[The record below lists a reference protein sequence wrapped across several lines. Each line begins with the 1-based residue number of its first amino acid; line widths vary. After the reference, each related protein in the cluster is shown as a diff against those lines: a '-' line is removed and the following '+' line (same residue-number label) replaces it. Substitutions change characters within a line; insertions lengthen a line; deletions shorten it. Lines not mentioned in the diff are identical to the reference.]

1 MKKNSLLIVCAL
13 LIQSASLFAT
23 NIKGKVL
30 DNSTHEQLIGAT
42 VTVKGTAQGAITNL
56 DGSYFINNIA
66 NGAYTLVCSYVGFET
81 QEINVTVD
89 GTTNLVQDFLLTAKS
104 HSLQEISIKANN
116 KESDNAARKAEQAAD
131 HLMNV
136 VSANTIDLSPDLTV
150 GSVLRRVSGVSIQAT
165 STGHAQYA
173 IVRGMDKRYNYTL
186 LNGIKVPSP
195 DSKNRYVP
203 MDLFPSDLLQKL
215 EVIKSLT
222 PNMEADAIGG
232 VMNLVMKEAP
242 DEFSLKANVGGGYSD
257 IWGERAFSQFNP
269 NNMNRLSPIERNSP
283 SYSPMLSDFPL
294 NVYDNKN
301 VGAPINSLA
310 NFVVGN
316 RFLNKKLGVLVAGS
330 YNNSYTGT
338 NSTFFVQNSQPA
350 PGNVPLFS
358 DLYLRQYSVNQDRKG
373 AHALV
378 DYEFNRKNKITLTAT
393 GVNLTEQQTRYYT
406 DSVLAIQRTGP
417 GSGNVE
423 QHYRNRL
430 TIQTIANATLRGEH
444 QVLPFLKANW
454 AAAYSEADQ
463 HMPDMETY
471 STAHSVYLDSN
482 HVEHV
487 TPTTLGSMGRTWQ
500 HNSDKDKT
508 AKLDLTAKKLVAGF
522 PVEVQVGGLVREKD
536 RSNFYEDYS
545 IKSLTSGGN
554 PQYFS
559 SIDNAHYDPNQII
572 ANLNTDAVNS
582 YTNTENIWAVYWQA
596 KVNVT
601 KQLEVLAG
609 ARTENTKEQFTT
621 QMPLTEDGGSG
632 TITYQDWLPSLHL
645 KYAINKKQNLRAS
658 YFKSLTR
665 PGFFEIIP
673 YSIPGDNYT
682 EVGNSNLKHTTA
694 DNYDLRYEW
703 FPKGVDQLLAGV
715 FMKNI
720 YNPIEYTFIRT
731 GVSAEALQPQNF
743 GNAQNYGFEFSVAK
757 YIQRLGIVANYTF
770 TNSSITTPK
779 VSYYRDVNGN
789 LTSETLN
796 QTRPIQGQ
804 SKHIANISLVY
815 KDTKHGFDAQLAW
828 VYTGRKIE
836 QVSAYY
842 NLDYWARATNYL
854 DFSAEKKINKHFS
867 IYAKVHNILNTKTI
881 VEVLQSNPYVN
892 SQLVPLQ
899 TESDR
904 ILVQKDYSK
913 QSFYLGIKYKF

>member
-1 MKKNSLLIVCAL
+1 MKKNSLLIVTAL
-13 LIQSASLFAT
+13 LIQSATLFAS

-42 VTVKGTAQGAITNL
+42 VAVKGTAQGAITNL
-56 DGSYFINNIA
+56 DGSYYINNLTS
-66 NGAYTLVCSYVGFET
+66 GSYTLVCSYVGFEK
-81 QEINVTVD
+81 QEINITVD
-89 GTTNLVQDFLLTAKS
+89 GTNNVEQDFLLIEKS
-104 HSLQEISIKANN
+104 HRLQEITIKAND
-116 KESDNAARKAEQAAD
+116 KESDNSARKAEQAAD

-150 GSVLRRVSGVSIQAT
+150 GNVLRRVSGVSIQAT

-195 DSKNRYVP
+195 DNKNRFVP
-203 MDLFPSDLLQKL
+203 MDLFPSDMLQKL

-242 DEFSLKANVGGGYSD
+242 DEFMLKANVGGGYSD

-269 NNMNRLSPIERNSP
+269 NNMNKLSPIERNSP
-283 SYSPMLSDFPL
+283 SYSPILTDFPL

-301 VGAPINSLA
+301 VKTPVNSLA

-330 YNNSYTGT
+330 YNNSNTGT
-338 NSTFFVQNSQPA
+338 NSTFFVQNSQP
-350 PGNVPLFS
+350 GLNNTPLFS
-358 DLYLRQYSVNQDRKG
+358 DLELRQYSVNQDRKG

-378 DYEFNRKNKITLTAT
+378 DYEFNKKNKITLTAT
-393 GVNLTEQQTRYYT
+393 GINLTEQQTRYYV

-423 QHYRNRL
+423 EHYRNRY
-430 TIQTIANATLRGEH
+430 TTQSIANTTLRGEH
-444 QVLPFLKANW
+444 QLLPFLKANW
-454 AAAYSEADQ
+454 TVAYSEAQQ
-463 HMPDMETY
+463 HTPDMATY
-471 STAHSVYLDSN
+471 STAHAVYLDSN
-482 HVEHV
+482 HVEHA
-487 TPTTLGSMGRTWQ
+487 TTTTLGSMGRTWQ

-508 AKLDLTAKKLVAGF
+508 AKLDLTARKLIKGF
-522 PVEVQVGGLVREKD
+522 PVEVQVGGLVRHKD

-545 IKSLTSGGN
+545 IKPVTTGGN
-554 PQYFS
+554 PETFS
-559 SIDNAHYDPNQII
+559 SIDAAQFGLITPSLSNDQ
-572 ANLNTDAVNS
+572 VNS
-582 YTNTENIWAVYWQA
+582 YGNTEDIWGVYWQA

-645 KYAINKKQNLRAS
+645 KYALDKKKNIRAS

-682 EVGNSNLKHTTA
+682 EIGNSNLKHTTA

-715 FMKNI
+715 FYKNI
-720 YNPIEYTFIRT
+720 TNPIEYAYVRT
-731 GVSAEALQPQNF
+731 GVSAAALQPANF
-743 GNAQNYGFEFSVAK
+743 GNAQNYGFDLSVAK
-757 YIQRLGIVANYTF
+757 YIKRFGVMANYNF
-770 TNSSITTPK
+770 TNSSITTQK
-779 VSYYRDVNGN
+779 VWYYRDASGN
-789 LTSETLN
+789 ITNENIN
-796 QTRPIQGQ
+796 QTRPLQGQ

-828 VYTGRKIE
+828 VYTGKKIE
-836 QVSAYY
+836 QLSLYY
-842 NLDYWARATNYL
+842 GLDYWARATNFL
-854 DFSAEKKINKHFS
+854 DFSTEKKINKHFS
-867 IYAKVHNILNTKTI
+867 VYAKVHNILNTKTI
-881 VEVLQSNPYVN
+881 VEILQSNPYQ
-892 SQLVPLQ
+892 SGASALPLQ
-899 TESDR
+899 ERSDR
-904 ILVQKDYSK
+904 ILVQQDYSK